1 MFRTRNLH
9 HFSFWKGSTKTAY
22 QILGVERKA
31 TPQQIKLA
39 YFELVKKV
47 HPDQN
52 KSPTAE
58 DEFKEIVKAYET
70 LKDPVK
76 RQIYDLGASQDGFD
90 INQSGTGHNAG
101 GGSGDS
107 GYYDSSAKKEFWQNR
122 WYGYKKP

>member
-9 HFSFWKGSTKTAY
+9 HFRFSFWKGTTKTAY

-52 KSPTAE
+52 KSPNAE

-76 RQIYDLGASQDGFD
+76 R
-90 INQSGTGHNAG
+90 
-101 GGSGDS
+101 
-107 GYYDSSAKKEFWQNR
+107 
-122 WYGYKKP
+122 